1 MEKFSSSFK
10 GYNIEEVNRFVDEMT
25 KEYSSIIDKLKS
37 KDYEIAELKRK
48 VEDLEKKANSNSL
61 GTIYN
66 GGEEITRLAK
76 NEARMIIDDAK
87 KNASRIVNDALLEAD
102 KIEFKAE
109 TLKRNMTVFKRR
121 MRTIVKSQLETIEDI
136 EEIRLDE

>member
-1 MEKFSSSFK
+1 MERFSSSFK

-48 VEDLEKKANSNSL
+48 IEDLEKKANSNSL

-136 EEIRLDE
+136 EEIKLDE